1 MAVVDI
7 SCLNKKEHFELLYS
21 EPGTSE
27 EHSALLGG
35 EASINDASPRAFSSP
50 IPGLDNNE
58 ELEFFAGNT
67 LFNKNWVT
75 SPSST
80 KASDGLGPFF
90 NSISCSSCHFK
101 DGRGRAPEY
110 VGEESTGYLLRL
122 SVSGINPNGSAAAHD
137 IYGGQLQDQSINGV
151 ESEGSFSITY
161 SAVMG
166 QFDDGSTYELR
177 EPSISING
185 NYGAF
190 GGVNISPRVANQMI
204 GLGLLEAIAEEDI
217 LTLADPTDQNNDG
230 ITGRPNYVWDFKQL
244 DRRLGRFGWKA
255 NQPDLYQQTCG
266 AFLGDIGI
274 TTNLFSEQNCTSSQQ
289 DCQNST
295 HGGSPEITEDNLIS
309 VVNYTRSL
317 AVPIQRNVEKIEVLA
332 GTKIF
337 KDLNCSGCHIPKM
350 ETSIHPYVPALSNQ
364 KIQPYTDLL
373 LHDMGPGLADNAPDF
388 LATGSE
394 WRTPPLWGIGLFQIV
409 NGHTNYLHDGRARN
423 IEEAILWHGGEAEN
437 SVEEYKKLS
446 IDDRGNL
453 LEFLNSL

>member
-137 IYGGQLQDQSINGV
+137 IYGGQLQD
-151 ESEGSFSITY
+151 
-161 SAVMG
+161 
-166 QFDDGSTYELR
+166 
-177 EPSISING
+177 
-185 NYGAF
+185 
-190 GGVNISPRVANQMI
+190 
-204 GLGLLEAIAEEDI
+204 
-217 LTLADPTDQNNDG
+217 
-230 ITGRPNYVWDFKQL
+230 
-244 DRRLGRFGWKA
+244 
-255 NQPDLYQQTCG
+255 
-266 AFLGDIGI
+266 
-274 TTNLFSEQNCTSSQQ
+274 
-289 DCQNST
+289 
-295 HGGSPEITEDNLIS
+295 
-309 VVNYTRSL
+309 
-317 AVPIQRNVEKIEVLA
+317 
-332 GTKIF
+332 
-337 KDLNCSGCHIPKM
+337 
-350 ETSIHPYVPALSNQ
+350 
-364 KIQPYTDLL
+364 
-373 LHDMGPGLADNAPDF
+373 
-388 LATGSE
+388 
-394 WRTPPLWGIGLFQIV
+394 
-409 NGHTNYLHDGRARN
+409 
-423 IEEAILWHGGEAEN
+423 
-437 SVEEYKKLS
+437 
-446 IDDRGNL
+446 
-453 LEFLNSL
+453 

>member
-204 GLGLLEAIAEEDI
+204 GLGLLEALAEEDI

-266 AFLGDIGI
+266 AFLGDIV
-274 TTNLFSEQNCTSSQQ
+274 LLLS
-289 DCQNST
+289 
-295 HGGSPEITEDNLIS
+295 
-309 VVNYTRSL
+309 
-317 AVPIQRNVEKIEVLA
+317 KIVKTAHMEVHQKL
-332 GTKIF
+332 
-337 KDLNCSGCHIPKM
+337 
-350 ETSIHPYVPALSNQ
+350 Q
-364 KIQPYTDLL
+364 KITS
-373 LHDMGPGLADNAPDF
+373 F
-388 LATGSE
+388 LS
-394 WRTPPLWGIGLFQIV
+394 LIIH
-409 NGHTNYLHDGRARN
+409 GH
-423 IEEAILWHGGEAEN
+423 
-437 SVEEYKKLS
+437 
-446 IDDRGNL
+446 
-453 LEFLNSL
+453 